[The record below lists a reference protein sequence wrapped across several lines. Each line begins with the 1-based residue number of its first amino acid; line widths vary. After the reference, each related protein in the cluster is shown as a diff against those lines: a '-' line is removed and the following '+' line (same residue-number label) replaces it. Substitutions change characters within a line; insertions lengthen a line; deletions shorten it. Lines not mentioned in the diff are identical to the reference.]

1 MEMFLILKIIEYHF
15 DVLKGTVPCLPLSS
29 ALKIEERRDEETER
43 RETEYRKRGQ
53 VSGFPRKDL
62 LTFKKG

>member
-29 ALKIEERRDEETER
+29 ALKIEERRDEETKRRASESKER
-43 RETEYRKRGQ
+43 GDRFQ
-53 VSGFPRKDL
+53 CPL
-62 LTFKKG
+62 

>member
-43 RETEYRKRGQ
+43 RESESTGRGDRFQ
-53 VSGFPRKDL
+53 CPLGR
-62 LTFKKG
+62 TY